1 MSILAWIEDRRKQ
14 KLKSGLDRTPNQAS
28 PDGSQGLWTRCDS
41 CGIILYIK
49 HLKENQRV
57 CFGCGY
63 HLQMNSNEQ
72 KALSIQIHGVLYMK
86 LFLLATH

>member
-14 KLKSGLDRTPNQAS
+14 KLKSGLDRTPGNQAS

-49 HLKENQRV
+49 HLKRINV
-57 CFGCGY
+57 F
-63 HLQMNSNEQ
+63 
-72 KALSIQIHGVLYMK
+72 ALDVDIIYR
-86 LFLLATH
+86 

>member
-14 KLKSGLDRTPNQAS
+14 KLKSGLDRNPGNQAS

-63 HLQMNSNEQ
+63 HLQMNSNERIES
-72 KALSIQIHGVLYMK
+72 LIDSNTWRPLI
-86 LFLLATH
+86 

>member
-14 KLKSGLDRTPNQAS
+14 KLKGSLNQTPGNNTS
-28 PDGSQGLWTRCDS
+28 STDSSQGLWTRCDS

-63 HLQMNSNEQ
+63 HLQMNLRLVTMN
-72 KALSIQIHGVLYMK
+72 
-86 LFLLATH
+86 